1 MWFKLNN
8 TSSVSIWDYI
18 IVLIIIYVSGK
29 TLIFS
34 ANINPTYVLL
44 FNIFPILF
52 LPFLYL
58 YVHGKKSYL
67 KSGEIKRLEEFFVAF
82 CALLVLSAIFNL
94 DFRGGYVI
102 TLLFFLTSYIYVRTV
117 PLNKFL
123 SIFENIVWWITLVS
137 VPVFIISY
145 FVPNIRALFPTITN
159 AGFNTYANL
168 FITVIPLWDTDSSL
182 FRLYGPFNEPGM
194 YQIYLNLALLF
205 HIHLNGRLQL
215 KKAIVYILALL
226 LTLSTAGYICL
237 AFVLLGY
244 MFSLNRRENKYKNYA
259 IALLIIIA
267 FGLIY
272 TQTTLLTSE
281 SDVFRKFSAE
291 NVSAV
296 SREASVIVNLETFM
310 KNPIAGVGFSN
321 IQDIFESICQSK
333 YGFSQGI
340 SNTNSI
346 LFPFATL
353 GLFFGLFW
361 CYGIYLFARIFGAN
375 ITSRTLTVLAVFLM
389 MSGELV
395 FGCFWIYAFIGYGI
409 LEKRKSWFRK

>member
-1 MWFKLNN
+1 MRFKLNN
-8 TSSVSIWDYI
+8 TSSISIWDYI
-18 IVLIIIYVSGK
+18 IVLIMIYVSGK

-44 FNIFPILF
+44 YNIFPILF

-67 KSGEIKRLEEFFVAF
+67 KSGELKRLEEFFIAF
-82 CALLVLSAIFNL
+82 CVLLVLSALLNL
-94 DFRGGYVI
+94 DFRGGYVVTI
-102 TLLFFLTSYIYVRTV
+102 MLFITSYIYVRIV
-117 PLNKFL
+117 PLNKFIT
-123 SIFENIVWWITLVS
+123 IFEKIIWWITIVS

-159 AGFNTYANL
+159 VGLHTYANL
-168 FITVIPLWDTDSSL
+168 FITVIPLWDTDSNL

-215 KKAIVYILALL
+215 KKAIVYILAVL

-244 MFSLNRRENKYKNYA
+244 MFSLNRRVNKYKNYA

-267 FGLIY
+267 FGVIF
-272 TQTTLLTSE
+272 TQTSLLTSE
-281 SDVFRKFSAE
+281 GDVFRKFSAE
-291 NVSAV
+291 SVSAV
-296 SREASVIVNLETFM
+296 SREASVIVNLEAFM
-310 KNPIAGVGFSN
+310 INPIAGVGFSD
-321 IQDIFESICQSK
+321 IQDVFESICQSK

-361 CYGIYLFARIFGAN
+361 CYGIYLFARLFGTN
-375 ITSRTLTVLAVFLM
+375 ITSRTLVAIAVFLM
-389 MSGELV
+389 LSGELV
-395 FGCFWIYAFIGYGI
+395 FGCFWIFAFIGYGI
-409 LEKRKSWFRK
+409 LEKK

>member
-1 MWFKLNN
+1 MLFKLNK
-8 TSSVSIWDYI
+8 TSSISIWDYI

-34 ANINPTYVLL
+34 TNINPTYVLL

-67 KSGEIKRLEEFFVAF
+67 KGGEIKRLEGFFITF
-82 CALLVLSAIFNL
+82 SALLVLSATFNL

-123 SIFENIVWWITLVS
+123 AIFENIVWWITIVS

-145 FVPNIRALFPTITN
+145 FVPNIRAFFPTITN
-159 AGFNTYANL
+159 TGFNTYANL
-168 FITVIPLWDTDSSL
+168 FITVVPLWDTDSSL
-182 FRLYGPFNEPGM
+182 FRLYGPFSEPGM

-205 HIHLNGRLQL
+205 HIHLNGSLQL

-237 AFVLLGY
+237 AFVLLSY
-244 MFSLNRRENKYKNYA
+244 MFSLNRREHKYKNYA
-259 IALLIIIA
+259 IAFIIIMA
-267 FGLIY
+267 FGVIY

-281 SDVFRKFSAE
+281 SDVFRKFSSE
-291 NVSAV
+291 SVSAV
-296 SREASVIVNLETFM
+296 AREASIIVNAEVFFT
-310 KNPIAGVGFSN
+310 NPIAGVGFSDIN
-321 IQDIFESICQSK
+321 DIFGSICQSK
-333 YGFSQGI
+333 YGFSEGI
-340 SNTNSI
+340 SNTNS
-346 LFPFATL
+346 LFFPFATL

-361 CYGIYLFARIFGAN
+361 CYGLYLFARIFGAN
-375 ITSRTLTVLAVFLM
+375 IISRTLVVLAVFLM
-389 MSGELV
+389 LSGELV

-409 LEKRKSWFRK
+409 LEKK